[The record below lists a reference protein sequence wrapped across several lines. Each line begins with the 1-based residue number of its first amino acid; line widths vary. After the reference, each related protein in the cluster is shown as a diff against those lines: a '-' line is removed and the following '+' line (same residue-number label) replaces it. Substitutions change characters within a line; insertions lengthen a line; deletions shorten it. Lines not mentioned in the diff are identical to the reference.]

1 MNIWGCSLFFQK
13 PKIRSNS
20 TTQLI
25 SGQVRENFNSA
36 GYCVAFLHSTGKL
49 SVGVPGHFYI
59 GEIEIYS
66 MAQLYGI
73 FLRSMFCLVFVV
85 FGHKASCVSESTGIG
100 RTELNGDERSLG

>member
-36 GYCVAFLHSTGKL
+36 GYCVAFLH
-49 SVGVPGHFYI
+49 
-59 GEIEIYS
+59 
-66 MAQLYGI
+66 
-73 FLRSMFCLVFVV
+73 LRENSP
-85 FGHKASCVSESTGIG
+85 
-100 RTELNGDERSLG
+100 